1 MAQDISGL
9 YISQSFQNLVQ
20 RSASGA
26 FNVLATA
33 TGTEFIPVSASYA
46 ISASKA
52 DSAVSASY
60 ALSSSRAVSASRA
73 DSALSASYALSSSY
87 AVTASF
93 ALNTPTNNLQEVL
106 TAGNSASVNMILTSS
121 LLTTSSLTEHKN
133 EFKVIAQDKDT
144 DLDVASFIV
153 KNNNGGVTKITG
165 SVNISGSTNI
175 VGQLK
180 SGAASNA
187 INNNNKEVAIIAG
200 ENNTIGASVTYG
212 AIIGATRGDLD
223 SSDASVIA
231 GGFRN
236 TAGGQYNAIIGG
248 TLNEIQSG
256 GAIHK
261 SNAIVGGEGNQILSS
276 VSRSVVLGG
285 SGITASLPDNVFMPA
300 FKANASS
307 TVGDVSGASANLD
320 IGSGTNPNR
329 YGNFQIYQNSDTHT
343 GNYFSAFQILDG
355 GGLTAALANS
365 AFTGLGNEIH
375 YVSLGAN
382 SPGRS
387 DNIKLYASG
396 SDTALNTPSNVN
408 IIVNDSGNDPTLTIE
423 DKANNSFSLGP
434 KIKFTGSRV
443 GKLETGTNM
452 NLQMDIGQDFIQNID
467 RQYTVTLGNFTSG
480 DFKIDDQGSRSAR
493 YIHENVVET
502 GSIRFANTTEDVG
515 IGLRMDDNQLA
526 LQMYSGS
533 AFHPIIRRAS
543 GSQQVNLYD
552 SSRSTGSSA
561 QVLTS
566 NANGGIEWGAAAG
579 NVFPYTGSAIISGS
593 LGITGSMQFQFG
605 GTANTYN
612 SNDTFTVG
620 RGTTN
625 NGNYSFAMGNSHNIQ
640 SGETSVILG
649 GESNTVNSS
658 YVGIFGAA
666 SSTITN
672 GDTSVI
678 LGGYQNEVQGAR
690 SYTIGGNDNKIQNSG
705 AEFSGIIGGQNH
717 RILSAVTASAIIG
730 GKSITATKNETV
742 YMPGLEVTKLGANIT
757 GSVVGSAGGAFGQS
771 AGAFS
776 SDAILL
782 GNATTPVQY
791 GNIQIHQNTTTN
803 AGNYFNGLQ
812 IVDAGGVVTELANS
826 AFTGKGNNIQ
836 YLQMGAQNAGQSD
849 AIKLWCS
856 GSSDVLHINASAS
869 FDEVVVLMPN
879 LPTSNPGVTG
889 QLWNDSGTL
898 KIS

>member
-52 DSAVSASY
+52 DSVVSASY

-93 ALNTPTNNLQEVL
+93 ALNAQTANLQEVL

-133 EFKVIAQDKDT
+133 EFKVTAQDKDT
-144 DLDVASFIV
+144 DFDVANFII
-153 KNNNGGVTKITG
+153 KNSGAGVTKITG
-165 SVNISGSTNI
+165 SVNISGS
-175 VGQLK
+175 
-180 SGAASNA
+180 
-187 INNNNKEVAIIAG
+187 ED
-200 ENNTIGASVTYG
+200 VTG
-212 AIIGATRGDLD
+212 RVTMND
-223 SSDASVIA
+223 
-231 GGFRN
+231 
-236 TAGGQYNAIIGG
+236 
-248 TLNEIQSG
+248 
-256 GAIHK
+256 
-261 SNAIVGGEGNQILSS
+261 
-276 VSRSVVLGG
+276 
-285 SGITASLPDNVFMPA
+285 
-300 FKANASS
+300 FKAAASS

-329 YGNFQIYQNSDTHT
+329 YGNFQIFQNSDTHT
-343 GNYFSAFQILDG
+343 GNYFSAFQIIDG

-375 YVSLGAN
+375 YISMGAN

-396 SDTALNTPSNVN
+396 SDSALNTPSNVN
-408 IIVNDSGNDPTLTIE
+408 MLVNNAGSDPTLTIE

-434 KIKFTGSRV
+434 RIKFTGSRV
-443 GKLETGTNM
+443 GKVETDSNM
-452 NLQMDIGQDFIQNID
+452 NLQMEIGQDFIQNIG

-480 DFKIDDQGSRSAR
+480 DFKIEDQGSRSAR
-493 YIHENVVET
+493 YIHENVIET

-515 IGLRMDDNQLA
+515 IGLRMDDA
-526 LQMYSGS
+526 GMELQMYSGS
-533 AFHPIIRRAS
+533 AFHSIIRRAS

-552 SSRSTGSSA
+552 SSRSTGSA
-561 QVLTS
+561 DQVLKS
-566 NANGGIEWGAAAG
+566 NANGGIEWSAEAG
-579 NVFPYTGSAIISGS
+579 VPFPYTGSAQ
-593 LGITGSMQFQFG
+593 ITGSLVVTGSISLGNVDSLNIINPAAQGAFVHG
-605 GTANTYN
+605 DG
-612 SNDTFTVG
+612 
-620 RGTTN
+620 N
-625 NGNYSFAMGNSHNIQ
+625 NIVS
-640 SGETSVILG
+640 SGEDNFIGG
-649 GESNTVNSS
+649 GESNVINGGGYSA
-658 YVGIFGAA
+658 ILGAA
-666 SSTITN
+666 SSQMN
-672 GDTSVI
+672 NVDTSVI
-678 LGGYQNEVQGAR
+678 LGGYQQNIQGSRTFAV
-690 SYTIGGNDNKIQNSG
+690 GGNQNVINNNTD
-705 AEFSGIIGGQNH
+705 FSGIMGGQSNQIIGG
-717 RILSAVTASAIIG
+717 VTASAIIG
-730 GKSITATKNETV
+730 GKNIQATKNEAV
-742 YMPGLEVTKLGANIT
+742 YVPSLEVVSGGANIT
-757 GSVVGSAGGAFGQS
+757 GSILGGGSLQVGQQ

-776 SDAILL
+776 SDAITL

-791 GNIQIHQNTTTN
+791 GNFQIYQNTTTN
-803 AGNYFNGLQ
+803 TGNYFNGIQ
-812 IVDAGGVVTELANS
+812 IVDAGAGPVTELANS
-826 AFTGKGNNIQ
+826 AFTGLGNNIQ
-836 YLQMGAQNAGQSD
+836 YIGIGANSPGRSD
-849 AIKLWCS
+849 NIKMWCS
-856 GSSDVLHINASAS
+856 GSSDVIHFASTAS